1 MTSDTYFPP
10 AEVEGGWRYA
20 QSPEE
25 VRDRAHLDPEKLL
38 LGQREFEWH
47 WGGHAWSMAVIRHG
61 VLAAEFGSYNVL
73 DGSRFDLWSAT
84 KSFTSIAFGILLADQ
99 AQRETGT
106 NPLALDSRA
115 YELIPEGYPLTDD
128 RKALITVRQLL
139 TMTGGFVGSVRG
151 TAPGT
156 PTALGDGLFEHAL
169 GFRTNR
175 HGVDVSRL
183 LADPGTTWE
192 YSDSG
197 FSHLS
202 LVFAHVA
209 GKEIDVFLNERM
221 FQPIGIPP
229 VSWTRSG
236 GGNLIGPHTVPHTGL
251 VLSARELA
259 RCGYLL
265 LHGGSWE
272 GSELISSKWLDLATQ
287 PSQEFNPHYGYAFWV
302 NSAGTLWTDAPRDA
316 FALMGFQGS
325 RCWVVPSLDLVI
337 ARVGSGPP
345 IIHDH
350 FFPRRI
356 LDAVI

>member
-10 AEVEGGWRYA
+10 AEAEGGWRYA

-156 PTALGDGLFEHAL
+156 PTALGDGLFEHASTCHASSPIPGRPGSTPTL
-169 GFRTNR
+169 GSLIFRSSLHTLPAR
-175 HGVDVSRL
+175 RSMSSSMSGCSSRL
-183 LADPGTTWE
+183 EFRRCRG
-192 YSDSG
+192 
-197 FSHLS
+197 
-202 LVFAHVA
+202 
-209 GKEIDVFLNERM
+209 R
-221 FQPIGIPP
+221 
-229 VSWTRSG
+229 
-236 GGNLIGPHTVPHTGL
+236 GPAAET
-251 VLSARELA
+251 S
-259 RCGYLL
+259 
-265 LHGGSWE
+265 
-272 GSELISSKWLDLATQ
+272 
-287 PSQEFNPHYGYAFWV
+287 
-302 NSAGTLWTDAPRDA
+302 
-316 FALMGFQGS
+316 
-325 RCWVVPSLDLVI
+325 
-337 ARVGSGPP
+337 
-345 IIHDH
+345 
-350 FFPRRI
+350 
-356 LDAVI
+356 